1 MTYLAQ
7 KVRLQNNLNILL
19 NIGRS
24 LIGKAQDR
32 FIEELDVG
40 LFKKYIPASFL
51 MFKKTLYC
59 KSTFSERWAGH
70 TFCSEYGL

>member
-1 MTYLAQ
+1 MSTYSITKHQ
-7 KVRLQNNLNILL
+7 
-19 NIGRS
+19 S
-24 LIGKAQDR
+24 LIDWKSPGPLH
-32 FIEELDVG
+32 EELDVG